1 MCVAQFPNKWLS
13 LADCIDCLFCCQ
25 DGLRPSFV
33 YPTSG
38 MIQNILLFPT
48 FFNLTNVNLNIYE
61 VYFIQLNLELRSW
74 DLCLIIVLAITF
86 PKYLEFAAVGNILFY
101 LCSKSSSLQLSLEL
115 GNALT
120 VDKRLIALYCS
131 VRRRVMVSSRQQ
143 HAEGRHTHNRGNEQN
158 VLSKEDWSCPRGKLS
173 YFWCFWQTSLCKR
186 LFRSSFSQKILFV

>member
-38 MIQNILLFPT
+38 MIQNIFLFPT
-48 FFNLTNVNLNIYE
+48 FFNLTNVKLNIYE
-61 VYFIQLNLELRSW
+61 VYFLQLNLELRSW

-120 VDKRLIALYCS
+120 VDKRLMALYCS
-131 VRRRVMVSSRQQ
+131 VRRNHGQQ
-143 HAEGRHTHNRGNEQN
+143 QTTTCGGASHSG
-158 VLSKEDWSCPRGKLS
+158 PGK
-173 YFWCFWQTSLCKR
+173 WTKCFIQGGLELPQGKT
-186 LFRSSFSQKILFV
+186 